1 MFFLGLSGG
10 VVTLRPGDLAILQSL
25 LKPATPH
32 WKEVGLSLGFN
43 NSDLATIELMP
54 LLIPKGPT
62 GYFSEM
68 LNQWLNWAP
77 PNHPW
82 PTGEALV
89 VALQNSGDEQ
99 LAEFIERLKG
109 NVRV

>member
-1 MFFLGLSGG
+1 MFFLDLSGR
-10 VVTLRPGDLAILQSL
+10 VVTLRPGDLDILQRL

-32 WKEVGLSLGFN
+32 WNEVGLSLGFHN
-43 NSDLATIELMP
+43 YELTTIQSMP
-54 LLIPKGPT
+54 LLIPTAPT

-77 PNHPW
+77 PNHPF
-82 PTGEALV
+82 PTIEALV
-89 VALQNSGDEQ
+89 VALQNSGDEH
-99 LAEFIERLKG
+99 LAEFMERLKG